1 MTRAERALAANWRT
15 VALLC
20 WLLALS
26 GALVIGWS
34 YYSRL
39 ADEADR
45 RGDAVNTLAGDVR
58 ILRAQVKDA
67 GETPRA
73 PDPSDAV
80 DNLDDRTR
88 VPVTGPRGPK
98 GDPGQD
104 APTLTPS
111 PGASGKPGR
120 NGADS
125 TVPGP
130 QGSPG
135 NDSNV
140 SGPTGP
146 PGAAG
151 QDGKDGKDGT
161 DGKDGAEG
169 KPPAGWTF
177 DYGGASYTCRPVDDF
192 DPVSPRYACDAP
204 AESPAPPDDGSQL
217 PSPLAAALDPTRR
230 EYA

>member
-15 VALLC
+15 AAVLC
-20 WLLALS
+20 WLIALS
-26 GALVIGWS
+26 GAIVIGWS

-45 RGDAVNTLAGDVR
+45 RGTAVSTLAGDVR
-58 ILRAQVKDA
+58 VLRAQVKDA

-80 DNLDDRTR
+80 DDLDDRAQ
-88 VPVTGPRGPK
+88 VPVPVIGPRGPK
-98 GDPGQD
+98 GDPGKD
-104 APTLTPS
+104 APTITPS

-120 NGADS
+120 DGTDS

-130 QGSPG
+130 EGSPG
-135 NDSNV
+135 SDSTMA
-140 SGPTGP
+140 GPTGP
-146 PGAAG
+146 PGTDGKDG
-151 QDGKDGKDGT
+151 QDGKDGADGS
-161 DGKDGAEG
+161 DG
-169 KPPAGWTF
+169 KPPASWTF
-177 DYGGASYTCRPVDDF
+177 QYAGVTYTCRPVDDF
-192 DPVSPRYACDAP
+192 DPASPRYACDAP
-204 AESPAPPDDGSQL
+204 AESPPPNDGSQL